1 MRIADARVLKDM
13 KHRSQC
19 ANSGAVPA
27 VQRPVAAKLALSLVL
42 CASCLPA
49 ITHASQPAKSIS
61 LSSYPKA
68 TNLVDQV
75 VVPVPSEVFS
85 VLDKLGK
92 PAWAE
97 VVRPQKGVAS
107 PSGGKE
113 QISLLLG
120 IVIAD
125 GFVAVEAENADEVK
139 AIGNSVR
146 TLAKTIGVEKA
157 VSRRANSIA
166 EFADKRRWVEVRRE
180 LDLALSD
187 VRQAMEEG
195 WTNDQL
201 AAKLADNYAFSDERA
216 MVISRTETIRASNE
230 GALASYR
237 AADVTEKEWTTAE
250 DDRVSED
257 CEANGEQGPIGIDEA
272 FDSGDD
278 VPPAHPNCRCVVV
291 PVVTFASEETTTL
304 EEQEA

>member
-1 MRIADARVLKDM
+1 M
-13 KHRSQC
+13 KYRSQC
-19 ANSGAVPA
+19 AHSGAVPA

-42 CASCLPA
+42 CASGLPA
-49 ITHASQPAKSIS
+49 VTHASQPAKSIS

-157 VSRRANSIA
+157 VSRRANSIV

-187 VRQAMEEG
+187 VRQAMEEL
-195 WTNDQL
+195 N
-201 AAKLADNYAFSDERA
+201 SE
-216 MVISRTETIRASNE
+216 
-230 GALASYR
+230 ALAQLVSLGGWLR
-237 AADVTEKEWTTAE
+237 GTEALSTVVSKSFTKDGAE
-250 DDRVSED
+250 LLYQPVLVDHFNFRLNGLPSSTKSNPLIVKILEGLHEIQPLMGTGEGDISEKSVQSIGRICGELVS
-257 CEANGEQGPIGIDEA
+257 
-272 FDSGDD
+272 
-278 VPPAHPNCRCVVV
+278 VVS
-291 PVVTFASEETTTL
+291 AKSH
-304 EEQEA
+304 

>member
-1 MRIADARVLKDM
+1 M

-19 ANSGAVPA
+19 AQSGAVPA
-27 VQRPVAAKLALSLVL
+27 ARRPIAAKLALSLVF
-42 CASCLPA
+42 CASCLPVA
-49 ITHASQPAKSIS
+49 AHGSQPAKSIS
-61 LSSYPKA
+61 LNAYPKG
-68 TNLVDQV
+68 TNLVEQV

-97 VVRPQKGVAS
+97 VVRPQKSVAS

-146 TLAKTIGVEKA
+146 TLAKTIGVERA

-166 EFADKRRWVEVRRE
+166 EFADKRRWVEVRKE

-187 VRQAMEEG
+187 VRQAMEEL
-195 WTNDQL
+195 N
-201 AAKLADNYAFSDERA
+201 SE
-216 MVISRTETIRASNE
+216 
-230 GALASYR
+230 ALAHLVSLGGWLR
-237 AADVTEKEWTTAE
+237 GTEALSSVVSKGFTKDGAE
-250 DDRVSED
+250 LLYQPVLIDHFNFRL
-257 CEANGEQGPIGIDEA
+257 NGL
-272 FDSGDD
+272 
-278 VPPAHPNCRCVVV
+278 PPATKEHPLIVKILGGLREIQPLMGTGDGEISEKAV
-291 PVVTFASEETTTL
+291 ASIGRICGEL
-304 EEQEA
+304 VSAVSVKSH